1 MRRRNLK
8 GPFVLSCCLLA
19 AAAQAAPRPIYAPT
33 NQAKTSLDKAN
44 LINHGGPV
52 IFSAKVVLIFWGP
65 SFNNAASADFSYA
78 RTLQAFRNQ
87 LGTTGEYRTVNQ
99 YGISA
104 ASLVGSQ
111 PDWFDTSMPPTNVT
125 DSALRSK
132 VSSYLS
138 AHGGNNSSTVY
149 AVFTPRTSYSSSGA
163 STSCGG
169 PTLAYCAYHS
179 WIGSGS
185 SATKYAI
192 IPYPSC
198 SGCQV
203 SGWSDVQNAEHFLV
217 QEVREAVTDPTGGT
231 WFDSSGA
238 EADDKC
244 AWTPTPFIGT
254 GGYAYQYE
262 WSNLDSGCVKVK

>member
-1 MRRRNLK
+1 MRKQCLK
-8 GPFVLSCCLLA
+8 YLLSLSCCLLA
-19 AAAQAAPRPIYAPT
+19 VIAQAAPRLIYAPT
-33 NQAKTSLDKAN
+33 NLAKTLLDKAN
-44 LINHGGPV
+44 LTNHGGPV
-52 IFSAKVVLIFWGP
+52 IVSAKVVLIFWGP
-65 SFNNAASADFSYA
+65 GFNNAASPDYA
-78 RTLQAFRNQ
+78 YSHTLQAFRNQ

-99 YGISA
+99 YGIFSG
-104 ASLVGSQ
+104 SLVGSQ
-111 PDWFDTSMPPTNVT
+111 PDWFDTSTPPTNVT
-125 DSALRSK
+125 DSVVRSK
-132 VSSYLS
+132 VNSYLS
-138 AHGGNNSSTVY
+138 THGGNNTSTVY
-149 AVFTPRTSYSSSGA
+149 AVFIPSSSYSSNGT

-169 PTLAYCAYHS
+169 PGLAYCAYHS

-198 SGCQV
+198 SGCKV
-203 SGWSDVQNAEHFLV
+203 SGWTDVQNAEHFLV
-217 QEVREAVTDPTGGT
+217 HEVREAVTDPTGGA

-254 GGYAYQYE
+254 GGYAYQFE